1 MKHPTAESA
10 VDFWSRYHSFFLAAL
25 AAVIMALVLFAGGG
39 AGLSNN
45 GDFGRVLSTNSL
57 DYAESTGSFVYEDT
71 FRMVFQGD
79 SAGEKLWN
87 LLFNLDNTAAYP
99 SIHLV
104 FVRASLAGNLALNVL
119 TGQSL
124 DTYHIQVLGLIYL
137 LCYAGLLLL
146 LFRSFRLPSLWCDLL
161 VKLAVLFV
169 LCDEGY
175 VTYFS
180 SLYSEPVQML
190 GLLAMAVF
198 GLRLLSCRGKLGW
211 NAGWYFL
218 SCVVYGWSKF
228 INLPVAAL
236 CALGMGAVLFL
247 RAEKKCRK
255 WLCGGAAACV
265 AVLGTVYLC
274 LPGWMDYETNYNA
287 VFYGILKDTTPEQT
301 QQYLSD
307 LGLPEY
313 MAEYANSNYY
323 MDRVAPARESGQF
336 REDFS
341 QISKFDLLFF
351 YLSHPGYYLEKL
363 DVAMAHTGF
372 IRPYYLSNLDDT
384 HPRLTFAGR
393 FGGWSWLRGRLPI
406 NTWLAAGLI
415 IAAGCWVLWRAVAG
429 RKGTGR
435 DKGSAA
441 LLVLT
446 ALGSMA
452 YQFLMPTVTNGEGD
466 LAKHMFA
473 FAQFIDLLLL
483 LALAW
488 LGYRLS
494 ISERVRRPAAV
505 LAGGTAGV
513 LCLLLAVPAGISLVR
528 ERLSHNTL
536 ETGAYV
542 QLGVWDGT
550 PLLWQAVEG
559 QEDGSWL
566 LLSVDAVDTRAF
578 DQDGE
583 FGSNLWSESDL
594 REWLNGEFL
603 TAAFDQAEREML
615 VTGSHRVL
623 LSITDRALATSGF
636 NDFFAFHV
644 PAYSNRGMEEAVAMY
659 CTDAVRLPDIGLM
672 AALSRAGLLS
682 GAPCWMDTPYFNNGS
697 MVRILGGDG
706 YFYMRDAADTWGVR
720 PVVALSAETTLT
732 GSGSIGDPFVPA
744 IQPVM

>member
-1 MKHPTAESA
+1 MNRQPSA
-10 VDFWSRYHSFFLAAL
+10 PGAAQFYDRFGPFLLAGL
-25 AAVIMALVLFAGGG
+25 AAVIMALVLFSGGG

-57 DYAESTGSFVYEDT
+57 DYAESTGSFAYEDT

-146 LFRSFRLPSLWCDLL
+146 LFRSFKLPSLWCDLL

-175 VTYFS
+175 ITYFN

-190 GLLAMAVF
+190 GLLAMAAF
-198 GLRLLSCRGKLGW
+198 GLRLLSRRGSPGW

-228 INLPVAAL
+228 INLPAAAL

-247 RAEKKCRK
+247 RAEKKYRK

-265 AVLGTVYLC
+265 AVLGAVYLS

-287 VFYGILKDTTPEQT
+287 VFYGVLKDTTPEQT
-301 QQYLSD
+301 EQYLSD
-307 LGLPEY
+307 LGLPDY

-323 MDRVAPARESGQF
+323 MDRAAPARESEQF
-336 REDFS
+336 RADFS
-341 QISKFDLLFF
+341 QVSKFDLLFF

-372 IRPYYLSNLDDT
+372 IRPYYLSNLDGT

-393 FGGWSWLRGRLPI
+393 FGGWSWLRSQLPV

-415 IAAGCWVLWRAVAG
+415 TAAGCWALWRAAAG
-429 RKGTGR
+429 RKGAGR
-435 DKGSAA
+435 DKRSAA

-446 ALGSMA
+446 LLGAMA
-452 YQFLMPTVTNGEGD
+452 YQFLIPTVTNGEGD

-483 LALAW
+483 LLLAW

-494 ISERVRRPAAV
+494 VPDRVRRPAAV
-505 LAGGTAGV
+505 LAGGTAGA

-528 ERLSHNTL
+528 ERLPHDNL
-536 ETGAYV
+536 EAGAYV
-542 QLGVWDGT
+542 QLGVWEGE
-550 PLLWQAVEG
+550 PLLWQAVER

-566 LLSVDAVDTRAF
+566 LLAAEAVDSRPF
-578 DQDGE
+578 DQDGDL
-583 FGSNLWSESDL
+583 GSSRWSDSDL
-594 REWLNGEFL
+594 RAWLNGDFL
-603 TAAFDQAEREML
+603 TSAFDQSEQEML

-623 LSITDRALATSGF
+623 LSIADRSLADSGF

-644 PAYSNRGMEEAVAMY
+644 PAYSDRGMEEAVAMD

-672 AALSRAGLLS
+672 ASLSRAGLLS
-682 GAPCWMDTPYFNNGS
+682 GPPCWMDTPYFNNGS
-697 MVRILGGDG
+697 MVRILGADG
-706 YFYMRDAADTWGVR
+706 YFYMRDAADQWGVR
-720 PVVALSAETTLT
+720 PVVTLAAGTELT
-732 GSGSIGDPFVPA
+732 GSGSVGDPFIPE
-744 IQPVM
+744 P

>member
-1 MKHPTAESA
+1 MNRQPSA
-10 VDFWSRYHSFFLAAL
+10 PGAAQFYDRFGPFLLAAL
-25 AAVIMALVLFAGGG
+25 AAVIMALVLFSGGG

-57 DYAESTGSFVYEDT
+57 DYAESTGSFAYEDT

-146 LFRSFRLPSLWCDLL
+146 LFRSFKLPSLWCDLL

-175 VTYFS
+175 ITYFN

-198 GLRLLSCRGKLGW
+198 GLRLLSRRGSPGW

-228 INLPVAAL
+228 INLPAAAL

-247 RAEKKCRK
+247 RAEKKYRK

-265 AVLGTVYLC
+265 AVLGAVYLS

-287 VFYGILKDTTPEQT
+287 VFYGVLKDTTPEQT
-301 QQYLSD
+301 EQYLSD
-307 LGLPEY
+307 LGLPDY

-323 MDRVAPARESGQF
+323 MDRVAPARESEQF
-336 REDFS
+336 RADFS
-341 QISKFDLLFF
+341 QVSKFDLLFF

-372 IRPYYLSNLDDT
+372 IRPYYLSNQDST

-393 FGGWSWLRGRLPI
+393 FGGWSWLRSQLPV

-415 IAAGCWVLWRAVAG
+415 MAAGCWVLWRAVAG

-435 DKGSAA
+435 DKRSAA

-446 ALGSMA
+446 LLGAMA
-452 YQFLMPTVTNGEGD
+452 YQFLIPTVTNGEGD

-483 LALAW
+483 LLLAW

-494 ISERVRRPAAV
+494 VSERAGRPAAV
-505 LAGGTAGV
+505 LAGGTAGA

-528 ERLSHNTL
+528 ERLPHDGL
-536 ETGAYV
+536 EAGSYV
-542 QLGVWDGT
+542 QLGVWEGE
-550 PLLWQAVEG
+550 PLLWQAVER

-566 LLSVDAVDTRAF
+566 LLAVDAVDDRAF
-578 DQDGE
+578 DQDGDL
-583 FGSNLWSESDL
+583 GSSRWSDSDL
-594 REWLNGEFL
+594 RAWLNGDFL
-603 TAAFDQAEREML
+603 TSAFDQSEQEML

-623 LSITDRALATSGF
+623 LSIADRSLADSGF

-644 PAYSNRGMEEAVAMY
+644 PAYSDRGMEEAVAMD

-672 AALSRAGLLS
+672 ASLSRAGLLS
-682 GAPCWMDTPYFNNGS
+682 GPPCWMDTPYFNNGS
-697 MVRILGGDG
+697 MVRILGADG
-706 YFYMRDAADTWGVR
+706 YFYMRDAADQWGVR
-720 PVVALSAETTLT
+720 PVVTLAAGTELT
-732 GSGSIGDPFVPA
+732 GSGSVGDPFIPEL
-744 IQPVM
+744 

>member
-1 MKHPTAESA
+1 MNRQPSA
-10 VDFWSRYHSFFLAAL
+10 PGAAQFYDRFGPFLLAAL
-25 AAVIMALVLFAGGG
+25 AAVIMALVLFSGGG

-57 DYAESTGSFVYEDT
+57 DYAESTGSFAYEDT

-146 LFRSFRLPSLWCDLL
+146 LFRSFKLPSLWCDLL

-175 VTYFS
+175 ITYFN

-190 GLLAMAVF
+190 GLLAMAAF
-198 GLRLLSCRGKLGW
+198 GLRLLSRRGSPGW

-228 INLPVAAL
+228 INLPAAAL
-236 CALGMGAVLFL
+236 CALGMGAALFL
-247 RAEKKCRK
+247 RAEKKYRK
-255 WLCGGAAACV
+255 WLCGGAVACV
-265 AVLGTVYLC
+265 AVLGAVYLS

-287 VFYGILKDTTPEQT
+287 VFYGVLKDTTPEQT
-301 QQYLSD
+301 EQYLSD
-307 LGLPEY
+307 LGLPDY

-323 MDRVAPARESGQF
+323 MDRVAPARESKQF
-336 REDFS
+336 RADFS
-341 QISKFDLLFF
+341 QVSKFDLLFF

-372 IRPYYLSNLDDT
+372 IRPYYLSNLDGT

-393 FGGWSWLRGRLPI
+393 FGGWSWLRSQLPV

-415 IAAGCWVLWRAVAG
+415 TAAGCWALWQAAAG
-429 RKGTGR
+429 RKGAGR
-435 DKGSAA
+435 DKRSAA

-446 ALGSMA
+446 LLGAMA
-452 YQFLMPTVTNGEGD
+452 YQFLIPTVTNGEGD

-483 LALAW
+483 LLLAW

-494 ISERVRRPAAV
+494 VPERAGRPAAV
-505 LAGGTAGV
+505 LAGGTAGA

-528 ERLSHNTL
+528 ERLPHDGL
-536 ETGAYV
+536 EAGSYV
-542 QLGVWDGT
+542 QLGVWEGE
-550 PLLWQAVEG
+550 PLLWQAVER
-559 QEDGSWL
+559 QEDGIWL
-566 LLSVDAVDTRAF
+566 LLAAEAVDSRPF
-578 DQDGE
+578 DQDGDL
-583 FGSNLWSESDL
+583 GSSRWSDSDL
-594 REWLNGEFL
+594 RAWLNGDFL
-603 TAAFDQAEREML
+603 TSAFDQSEQEML

-623 LSITDRALATSGF
+623 LSIADRSLADSGF

-644 PAYSNRGMEEAVAMY
+644 PAYSDRGMEEAVAMD

-672 AALSRAGLLS
+672 ASLSRAGLLS
-682 GAPCWMDTPYFNNGS
+682 GPPCWMDTPYFNNGS
-697 MVRILGGDG
+697 MVRILGTDG
-706 YFYMRDAADTWGVR
+706 YFYMRDAADQWGVR
-720 PVVALSAETTLT
+720 PVVTLAAGTELT
-732 GSGSIGDPFVPA
+732 GSGSVGDPFIPEL
-744 IQPVM
+744 

>member
-1 MKHPTAESA
+1 MNRQPSA
-10 VDFWSRYHSFFLAAL
+10 PGAAQFYDRFGPFLLAAL
-25 AAVIMALVLFAGGG
+25 AAVIMALVLFSGGG

-57 DYAESTGSFVYEDT
+57 DYAESTGSFAYEDT

-146 LFRSFRLPSLWCDLL
+146 LFRSFKLPSLWCDLL

-175 VTYFS
+175 ITYFN

-190 GLLAMAVF
+190 GLLAMAAF
-198 GLRLLSCRGKLGW
+198 GLRLLSRRGSPGW

-228 INLPVAAL
+228 INLPAAAL

-247 RAEKKCRK
+247 RAEPKYRK
-255 WLCGGAAACV
+255 WLCGGAVACV
-265 AVLGTVYLC
+265 AVLGAVYLS
-274 LPGWMDYETNYNA
+274 LPSWMDYETNYNA
-287 VFYGILKDTTPEQT
+287 VFYGVLKDTTPEQT
-301 QQYLSD
+301 EQYLSD
-307 LGLPEY
+307 LGLPDY

-323 MDRVAPARESGQF
+323 MDRVAPARESEQF
-336 REDFS
+336 RADFS
-341 QISKFDLLFF
+341 QVSKFDLLFF

-372 IRPYYLSNLDDT
+372 IRPYYLSNLDGT

-393 FGGWSWLRGRLPI
+393 FGGWSWLRSQLPV

-415 IAAGCWVLWRAVAG
+415 TAAGCWALWQAAAG
-429 RKGTGR
+429 RKGAGR
-435 DKGSAA
+435 DKRSAA

-446 ALGSMA
+446 LLGAMA
-452 YQFLMPTVTNGEGD
+452 YQFLIPTVTNGEGD

-483 LALAW
+483 LLLAW

-494 ISERVRRPAAV
+494 VPERAGRPAAV
-505 LAGGTAGV
+505 LAGGTAGA

-528 ERLSHNTL
+528 ERLPHDGL
-536 ETGAYV
+536 EAGSYV
-542 QLGVWDGT
+542 QLGIWEGE
-550 PLLWQAVEG
+550 PLLWQAVER

-566 LLSVDAVDTRAF
+566 LLAAEAVDSRPFDRDGDLGSSRWSDSDLRAWLNGDFLTSAF
-578 DQDGE
+578 DQ
-583 FGSNLWSESDL
+583 SE
-594 REWLNGEFL
+594 
-603 TAAFDQAEREML
+603 QEML

-623 LSITDRALATSGF
+623 LSIADRSLADSGF

-644 PAYSNRGMEEAVAMY
+644 PAYSDRGMEEAVAMD
-659 CTDAVRLPDIGLM
+659 CTDTVRLPDIGLM
-672 AALSRAGLLS
+672 ASLSRAGLLS
-682 GAPCWMDTPYFNNGS
+682 GPPCWMDTPYFNNGS
-697 MVRILGGDG
+697 MVRILGADG
-706 YFYMRDAADTWGVR
+706 YFYMRDAADQWGVR
-720 PVVALSAETTLT
+720 PVVTLAAGTELT
-732 GSGSIGDPFVPA
+732 GSGSVGDPFIPEL
-744 IQPVM
+744 

>member
-1 MKHPTAESA
+1 MNRQPSA
-10 VDFWSRYHSFFLAAL
+10 PGAAQFYDRFGPFLLAAL
-25 AAVIMALVLFAGGG
+25 AAVIMALVLFSGGG

-57 DYAESTGSFVYEDT
+57 DYAESTGSFAYEDT

-146 LFRSFRLPSLWCDLL
+146 LFRSFKLPSLWCDLL

-175 VTYFS
+175 ITYFN

-190 GLLAMAVF
+190 GLLAMAAF
-198 GLRLLSCRGKLGW
+198 GLRLLSRRGSPGW

-228 INLPVAAL
+228 INLPAAAL

-247 RAEKKCRK
+247 RAEKKYRK

-265 AVLGTVYLC
+265 AVLGAVYLS

-287 VFYGILKDTTPEQT
+287 VFYGVLKDTTPEQT
-301 QQYLSD
+301 EQYLSD
-307 LGLPEY
+307 LGLPDY

-323 MDRVAPARESGQF
+323 MDRVAPARESEQF
-336 REDFS
+336 RADFS
-341 QISKFDLLFF
+341 QVSKFDLLFF

-372 IRPYYLSNLDDT
+372 IRPYYLSNLDST

-393 FGGWSWLRGRLPI
+393 FGGWSWLRSQLPV

-415 IAAGCWVLWRAVAG
+415 TAAGCWALWQAAAG
-429 RKGTGR
+429 RKGAGR
-435 DKGSAA
+435 DKRSAA

-446 ALGSMA
+446 LLGAMA
-452 YQFLMPTVTNGEGD
+452 YQFLIPTVTNGEGD

-483 LALAW
+483 LLLAW

-494 ISERVRRPAAV
+494 VSERVRRPAAV
-505 LAGGTAGV
+505 LAGGTAGA

-528 ERLSHNTL
+528 ERLPHDNL
-536 ETGAYV
+536 EAGAYV
-542 QLGVWDGT
+542 QLGAWEGES
-550 PLLWQAVEG
+550 LLWQAVER

-566 LLSVDAVDTRAF
+566 LLAAEAVDSRPF
-578 DQDGE
+578 DQDGDL
-583 FGSNLWSESDL
+583 GSSRWSDSDL
-594 REWLNGEFL
+594 RAWLNGDFL
-603 TAAFDQAEREML
+603 TSAFDQSEQEML

-623 LSITDRALATSGF
+623 LSIADRSLADSGF

-644 PAYSNRGMEEAVAMY
+644 PAYSDRGMEEAVAMD

-672 AALSRAGLLS
+672 ASLSRAGLLS
-682 GAPCWMDTPYFNNGS
+682 GPPCWMDTPYFNNGS
-697 MVRILGGDG
+697 MVRILGADG
-706 YFYMRDAADTWGVR
+706 YFYMRDAADQWGVR
-720 PVVALSAETTLT
+720 PVVTLAAGTELT
-732 GSGSIGDPFVPA
+732 GSGSVGDPFIPEL
-744 IQPVM
+744 

>member
-1 MKHPTAESA
+1 MNRQPSA
-10 VDFWSRYHSFFLAAL
+10 PGAAQFYDRFGPFLLAAL
-25 AAVIMALVLFAGGG
+25 AAVIMALVLFSGGG

-57 DYAESTGSFVYEDT
+57 DYAESTGSFAYEDT

-146 LFRSFRLPSLWCDLL
+146 LFRSFKLPSLWCDLL

-175 VTYFS
+175 ITYFN

-190 GLLAMAVF
+190 GLLAMAAF
-198 GLRLLSCRGKLGW
+198 GLRLLSRRGSPGW

-228 INLPVAAL
+228 INLPAAAL

-247 RAEKKCRK
+247 RAEKKYRK

-265 AVLGTVYLC
+265 AVLGAVYLS

-287 VFYGILKDTTPEQT
+287 VFYGVLKDTTPEQT
-301 QQYLSD
+301 EQYLSD
-307 LGLPEY
+307 LGLPDY

-323 MDRVAPARESGQF
+323 MDRVAPARESEQF
-336 REDFS
+336 RADFS
-341 QISKFDLLFF
+341 QVSKFDLLFF

-372 IRPYYLSNLDDT
+372 IRPYYLSNLDGT

-393 FGGWSWLRGRLPI
+393 FGGWSWLRSQLPV

-415 IAAGCWVLWRAVAG
+415 TAAGCWALWQAAAG
-429 RKGTGR
+429 RKGAGR
-435 DKGSAA
+435 DKRSAA

-446 ALGSMA
+446 LLGAMA
-452 YQFLMPTVTNGEGD
+452 YQFLIPTVTNGEGD

-483 LALAW
+483 LLLVW

-494 ISERVRRPAAV
+494 VPDRVRRPAAV
-505 LAGGTAGV
+505 LAGGTAGA

-528 ERLSHNTL
+528 ERLPHDGL
-536 ETGAYV
+536 EAGSYV
-542 QLGVWDGT
+542 QLGVWEGES
-550 PLLWQAVEG
+550 LLWQAVER

-566 LLSVDAVDTRAF
+566 LLAAEAVDSRPF
-578 DQDGE
+578 DQDGDL
-583 FGSNLWSESDL
+583 GSSRWSDSDL
-594 REWLNGEFL
+594 RAWLNGDFL
-603 TAAFDQAEREML
+603 TSAFDQSEQEML

-623 LSITDRALATSGF
+623 LSIADRSLADSGF

-644 PAYSNRGMEEAVAMY
+644 PAYSDRGMEEAVAMD

-672 AALSRAGLLS
+672 ASLSRAGLLS
-682 GAPCWMDTPYFNNGS
+682 GPPCWMDTPYFNNGS
-697 MVRILGGDG
+697 MVRILGADG
-706 YFYMRDAADTWGVR
+706 YFYMRDAADQWGVR
-720 PVVALSAETTLT
+720 PVVTLAAGTELT
-732 GSGSIGDPFVPA
+732 GSGSVGDPFIPEL
-744 IQPVM
+744 

>member
-1 MKHPTAESA
+1 MNRQPSA
-10 VDFWSRYHSFFLAAL
+10 PGAAQFYDRFGPFLLAAL
-25 AAVIMALVLFAGGG
+25 AAVIMALVLFSGGG

-57 DYAESTGSFVYEDT
+57 DYAESTGSFAYEDT

-146 LFRSFRLPSLWCDLL
+146 LFRSFKLPSLWCDLL

-175 VTYFS
+175 ITYFN

-190 GLLAMAVF
+190 GLLAMAAF
-198 GLRLLSCRGKLGW
+198 GLRLLSRRGSPGW

-228 INLPVAAL
+228 INLPAAAL

-247 RAEKKCRK
+247 RAEKKYRK

-265 AVLGTVYLC
+265 AVLGAVYLS

-287 VFYGILKDTTPEQT
+287 VFYGVLKDTTPEQT
-301 QQYLSD
+301 EQYLSD
-307 LGLPEY
+307 LGLPDY

-323 MDRVAPARESGQF
+323 MDRVAPARESEQF
-336 REDFS
+336 RADFS
-341 QISKFDLLFF
+341 QVSKFDLLFF

-372 IRPYYLSNLDDT
+372 IRPYYLSNLDGT

-393 FGGWSWLRGRLPI
+393 FGGWSWLRSQLPV

-415 IAAGCWVLWRAVAG
+415 TAAGCWALWQAAAG
-429 RKGTGR
+429 RKGAGR
-435 DKGSAA
+435 DKRSAA

-446 ALGSMA
+446 LLGAMA
-452 YQFLMPTVTNGEGD
+452 YQFLIPTVTNGEGD

-483 LALAW
+483 LLLAW

-494 ISERVRRPAAV
+494 VPDRVRRPAAV
-505 LAGGTAGV
+505 LAGGTAGA

-528 ERLSHNTL
+528 ERLPHDNL
-536 ETGAYV
+536 EAGAYV
-542 QLGVWDGT
+542 QLGVWEGE
-550 PLLWQAVEG
+550 PLLWQAVER

-566 LLSVDAVDTRAF
+566 LLAAEAVDSRPF
-578 DQDGE
+578 DQDGDL
-583 FGSNLWSESDL
+583 GSSRWSDSDL
-594 REWLNGEFL
+594 RAWLNGDFL
-603 TAAFDQAEREML
+603 TSAFDQSEQEML
-615 VTGSHRVL
+615 MTGSHRVL
-623 LSITDRALATSGF
+623 LSIADRSLADSGF

-644 PAYSNRGMEEAVAMY
+644 PAYSDRGMEEAVAMD

-672 AALSRAGLLS
+672 ASLSRAGLLS
-682 GAPCWMDTPYFNNGS
+682 GPPCWMDTPYFNNGS
-697 MVRILGGDG
+697 MVRILGADG
-706 YFYMRDAADTWGVR
+706 YFYMRDAADQWGVR
-720 PVVALSAETTLT
+720 PVVALAAGTELT
-732 GSGSIGDPFVPA
+732 GSGSVGDPFIPEL
-744 IQPVM
+744 

>member
-1 MKHPTAESA
+1 MKRQAFPFY
-10 VDFWSRYHSFFLAAL
+10 DRFGPFLLATL

-161 VKLAVLFV
+161 AKLAILFV

-175 VTYFS
+175 ITYFN

-198 GLRLLSCRGKLGW
+198 GLRLLTGRGRLGW

-247 RAEKKCRK
+247 RAEPKYRK
-255 WLCGGAAACV
+255 WLCSGAVACV
-265 AVLGTVYLC
+265 AVLGAVYLS
-274 LPGWMDYETNYNA
+274 LPSWMDYETNYNA
-287 VFYGILKDTTPEQT
+287 VFYGVLKDTTPEQT
-301 QQYLSD
+301 AQYLSD

-323 MDRVAPARESGQF
+323 MDRVAPARESEQF
-336 REDFS
+336 KADFS
-341 QISKFDLLFF
+341 QVSKFDLLFF
-351 YLSHPGYYLEKL
+351 YLSHPVYYLEKL

-393 FGGWSWLRGRLPI
+393 FGGWSWLRSQLPI

-415 IAAGCWVLWRAVAG
+415 MAAGCWALWRAVAG

-435 DKGSAA
+435 DKLSAA
-441 LLVLT
+441 FLVLT
-446 ALGSMA
+446 VLGSMA

-483 LALAW
+483 LVLAW

-528 ERLSHNTL
+528 AQLPHNAL

-542 QLGVWDGT
+542 QLGTWESE
-550 PLLWQAVEG
+550 PLLWQAVER

-566 LLSVDAVDTRAF
+566 LLAVDAVDDRAF
-578 DQDGE
+578 DQDGD
-583 FGSNLWSESDL
+583 FGSSRWSDSDL
-594 REWLNGEFL
+594 LEWLNGDFL
-603 TAAFDQAEREML
+603 TSAFDQSEQDLL

-623 LSITDRALATSGF
+623 LSITDRELAASGF

-644 PAYSNRGMEEAVAMY
+644 PAYSDRGMEEAVAMD
-659 CTDAVRLPDIGLM
+659 CTDTVRLPDIGLM
-672 AALSRAGLLS
+672 ASLARTGLRS

-697 MVRILGGDG
+697 MVRILGADG

-720 PVVALSAETTLT
+720 PVVALSAEAGFT
-732 GSGSIGDPFVPA
+732 GSGSAGDPFIPTT
-744 IQPVM
+744 

>member
-1 MKHPTAESA
+1 MNRQPSA
-10 VDFWSRYHSFFLAAL
+10 PGAAQFYDRFGPFLLAAL
-25 AAVIMALVLFAGGG
+25 AAVIMALVLFSGGG

-57 DYAESTGSFVYEDT
+57 DYAESTGSFAYEDT

-146 LFRSFRLPSLWCDLL
+146 LFRSFKLPSLWCDLL

-175 VTYFS
+175 ITYFN

-190 GLLAMAVF
+190 GLLAMAAF
-198 GLRLLSCRGKLGW
+198 GLRLLSRRGSPGW

-228 INLPVAAL
+228 INLPAAAL

-247 RAEKKCRK
+247 RAEKKYRK

-265 AVLGTVYLC
+265 AVLGAVYLS

-287 VFYGILKDTTPEQT
+287 VFYGVLKDTTPEQT
-301 QQYLSD
+301 EQYLSD
-307 LGLPEY
+307 LGLPDY

-323 MDRVAPARESGQF
+323 MDRVAPARESEQF
-336 REDFS
+336 RADFS
-341 QISKFDLLFF
+341 QVSKFDLLFF

-372 IRPYYLSNLDDT
+372 IRPYYLSNLDGT

-393 FGGWSWLRGRLPI
+393 FGGWSWLRSQLPV

-415 IAAGCWVLWRAVAG
+415 TAAGCRALWQAAAG
-429 RKGTGR
+429 RKGAGR
-435 DKGSAA
+435 DKRSAA

-446 ALGSMA
+446 LLGAMA
-452 YQFLMPTVTNGEGD
+452 YQFLIPTVTNGEGD

-483 LALAW
+483 LLLAW

-494 ISERVRRPAAV
+494 VPDRVRRPAAV
-505 LAGGTAGV
+505 LAGGTAGA

-528 ERLSHNTL
+528 ERLPHDNL
-536 ETGAYV
+536 EAGAYV
-542 QLGVWDGT
+542 QLGVWEGE
-550 PLLWQAVEG
+550 PLLWQAVER

-566 LLSVDAVDTRAF
+566 LLAAEAVDSRPF
-578 DQDGE
+578 DRDGDL
-583 FGSNLWSESDL
+583 GSSRWSDSDL
-594 REWLNGEFL
+594 RAWLNGDFL
-603 TAAFDQAEREML
+603 TAAFDQSEQEML

-623 LSITDRALATSGF
+623 LSIADRSLADSGF

-644 PAYSNRGMEEAVAMY
+644 PAYSDRGMEEAVAMD

-672 AALSRAGLLS
+672 ASLSRAGLLS
-682 GAPCWMDTPYFNNGS
+682 GPPCWMDTPYFNNGS
-697 MVRILGGDG
+697 MVRILGADG
-706 YFYMRDAADTWGVR
+706 YFYMRDAADQWGVR
-720 PVVALSAETTLT
+720 PVVTLAAGTELT
-732 GSGSIGDPFVPA
+732 GSGSVGDPFIPEL
-744 IQPVM
+744 

>member
-1 MKHPTAESA
+1 MNRQPSA
-10 VDFWSRYHSFFLAAL
+10 PGAAQFYDRFGPFLLAAL
-25 AAVIMALVLFAGGG
+25 AAVIMALVLFSGGG

-57 DYAESTGSFVYEDT
+57 DYAESTGSFAYEDT

-146 LFRSFRLPSLWCDLL
+146 LFRSFKLPSLWCDLL

-175 VTYFS
+175 ITYFN

-190 GLLAMAVF
+190 GLLSMAVF
-198 GLRLLSCRGKLGW
+198 GLRLLSRRGSPGW

-228 INLPVAAL
+228 INLPAAAL

-247 RAEKKCRK
+247 RAEKKYRK

-265 AVLGTVYLC
+265 AVLGAVYLS

-287 VFYGILKDTTPEQT
+287 VFYGVLKDTTPEQT
-301 QQYLSD
+301 EQYLSD
-307 LGLPEY
+307 LGLPDY

-323 MDRVAPARESGQF
+323 MDRVAPARESEQF
-336 REDFS
+336 RADFS
-341 QISKFDLLFF
+341 QVSKFDLLFF

-372 IRPYYLSNLDDT
+372 IRPYYLSNLDGT

-393 FGGWSWLRGRLPI
+393 FGGWSWLRSQLPV

-415 IAAGCWVLWRAVAG
+415 TAAGCWALWQAAAG
-429 RKGTGR
+429 RKGAGR
-435 DKGSAA
+435 DKRSAA

-446 ALGSMA
+446 LLGAMA
-452 YQFLMPTVTNGEGD
+452 YQFLIPTVTNGEGD

-483 LALAW
+483 LLLAW

-494 ISERVRRPAAV
+494 LSERVRRPAAV

-528 ERLSHNTL
+528 ERLPHDNL
-536 ETGAYV
+536 EAGAYV
-542 QLGVWDGT
+542 QLGVWEGE
-550 PLLWQAVEG
+550 PLLWQAVER

-566 LLSVDAVDTRAF
+566 LLAAEAVDSRPFDRDGDLGSSRWSDSDLRAWLNGDFLTSAF
-578 DQDGE
+578 DQ
-583 FGSNLWSESDL
+583 SE
-594 REWLNGEFL
+594 
-603 TAAFDQAEREML
+603 QEML

-623 LSITDRALATSGF
+623 LSIADRSLADSGF

-644 PAYSNRGMEEAVAMY
+644 PAYSDRGMEEAVAMD

-672 AALSRAGLLS
+672 ASLSQAGLLS
-682 GAPCWMDTPYFNNGS
+682 GPPCWMDTPYFNNGS
-697 MVRILGGDG
+697 MVRILGADG
-706 YFYMRDAADTWGVR
+706 YFYMRDAADQWGVR
-720 PVVALSAETTLT
+720 PVVALAAGTELT
-732 GSGSIGDPFVPA
+732 GSGSVGDPFIPK
-744 IQPVM
+744 P

>member
-1 MKHPTAESA
+1 MNRQPSA
-10 VDFWSRYHSFFLAAL
+10 PGAAQFYDRFGPFLLAGL
-25 AAVIMALVLFAGGG
+25 AAVIMALVLFSGGG

-57 DYAESTGSFVYEDT
+57 DYAESTGSFAYEDT

-146 LFRSFRLPSLWCDLL
+146 LFRSFKLPSLWCDLL

-175 VTYFS
+175 ITYFN

-190 GLLAMAVF
+190 GLLSMAAF
-198 GLRLLSCRGKLGW
+198 GLRLLSRRGSPGW

-228 INLPVAAL
+228 INLPAAAL

-247 RAEKKCRK
+247 RAEKKYRK

-265 AVLGTVYLC
+265 AVLGAVYLS

-287 VFYGILKDTTPEQT
+287 VFYGVLKDTTPEQT
-301 QQYLSD
+301 EQYLSD
-307 LGLPEY
+307 LGLPDY

-323 MDRVAPARESGQF
+323 MDRVAPARESEQF
-336 REDFS
+336 RADFS
-341 QISKFDLLFF
+341 QVSKFDLLFF

-372 IRPYYLSNLDDT
+372 IRPYYLSNLDST

-393 FGGWSWLRGRLPI
+393 FGGWSWLRSQLPV

-415 IAAGCWVLWRAVAG
+415 TAAGCRALWRAAAG
-429 RKGTGR
+429 RKGAGR
-435 DKGSAA
+435 DKRSAA

-446 ALGSMA
+446 LLGAMA
-452 YQFLMPTVTNGEGD
+452 YQFLIPTVTNGEGD

-483 LALAW
+483 LLLAW

-494 ISERVRRPAAV
+494 VPARAGRPAAV
-505 LAGGTAGV
+505 LAGGTAGS

-528 ERLSHNTL
+528 ERLPHDNL
-536 ETGAYV
+536 EAGAYV
-542 QLGVWDGT
+542 QLGVWEGES
-550 PLLWQAVEG
+550 LLWQAVEQ

-566 LLSVDAVDTRAF
+566 LLAAEAVDSRPF
-578 DQDGE
+578 DQDGDL
-583 FGSNLWSESDL
+583 GSSRWSDSDL
-594 REWLNGEFL
+594 RAWLNGDFL
-603 TAAFDQAEREML
+603 TSAFDQSEQEML

-623 LSITDRALATSGF
+623 LSIADRSLAGSGF

-644 PAYSNRGMEEAVAMY
+644 PAYSDRGMEEAVAMD

-672 AALSRAGLLS
+672 ASLSRAGLLS
-682 GAPCWMDTPYFNNGS
+682 GPPCWMDTPYFNNGS
-697 MVRILGGDG
+697 MVRILGADG
-706 YFYMRDAADTWGVR
+706 YFYMRDAADQWGVR
-720 PVVALSAETTLT
+720 PVVALAAGTELT
-732 GSGSIGDPFVPA
+732 GSGSVGDPFIPE
-744 IQPVM
+744 P

>member
-1 MKHPTAESA
+1 MNRQPSA
-10 VDFWSRYHSFFLAAL
+10 PGAAQFYDRFGPFLLAAL
-25 AAVIMALVLFAGGG
+25 AAVIMALVLFSGGG

-57 DYAESTGSFVYEDT
+57 DYAESTGSFAYEDT

-146 LFRSFRLPSLWCDLL
+146 LFRSFKLPSLWCDLL

-175 VTYFS
+175 ITYFN

-190 GLLAMAVF
+190 GLLAMAAF
-198 GLRLLSCRGKLGW
+198 GLRLLSRRGSPVW

-228 INLPVAAL
+228 INLPAAAL

-247 RAEKKCRK
+247 RAEKKYRK

-265 AVLGTVYLC
+265 AVLGAVYLS

-287 VFYGILKDTTPEQT
+287 VFYGVLKDTTPEQT
-301 QQYLSD
+301 EQYLSD
-307 LGLPEY
+307 LGLPDY

-323 MDRVAPARESGQF
+323 MDRVAPARESEQF
-336 REDFS
+336 RADFS
-341 QISKFDLLFF
+341 QVSKFDLLFF

-372 IRPYYLSNLDDT
+372 IRPYYLSNLDST

-393 FGGWSWLRGRLPI
+393 FGGWSWLRSQLPV

-415 IAAGCWVLWRAVAG
+415 TAVGCRALWQAAAG
-429 RKGTGR
+429 RKGAGR
-435 DKGSAA
+435 DKRSAA

-446 ALGSMA
+446 LLGAMA
-452 YQFLMPTVTNGEGD
+452 YQFLIPTVTNGEGD
-466 LAKHMFA
+466 LAQHIFA
-473 FAQFIDLLLL
+473 FAQFIHLLLL
-483 LALAW
+483 LLLAW

-494 ISERVRRPAAV
+494 VPDRVRRPAAV
-505 LAGGTAGV
+505 LAGGTAGA

-528 ERLSHNTL
+528 ERLPHDGL
-536 ETGAYV
+536 EAGSYV
-542 QLGVWDGT
+542 QLGVWEGE
-550 PLLWQAVEG
+550 PLLWQAVER

-566 LLSVDAVDTRAF
+566 LLAAEAVDSRPFDRDGDLGSSRWSDSDLRAWLNGDFLTSAF
-578 DQDGE
+578 DQ
-583 FGSNLWSESDL
+583 SE
-594 REWLNGEFL
+594 
-603 TAAFDQAEREML
+603 QEML

-623 LSITDRALATSGF
+623 LSIADRSPADSGF

-644 PAYSNRGMEEAVAMY
+644 PAYSDRGMEEAVAMD

-672 AALSRAGLLS
+672 ASLSRAGLLS
-682 GAPCWMDTPYFNNGS
+682 GPPCWMDTPYFNNGS
-697 MVRILGGDG
+697 MVRILGADG
-706 YFYMRDAADTWGVR
+706 YFYMRDAADIWGVR
-720 PVVALSAETTLT
+720 PVVTLAAGTELT
-732 GSGSIGDPFVPA
+732 GSGSVGDPFIPEL
-744 IQPVM
+744 

>member
-1 MKHPTAESA
+1 MNRQPSA
-10 VDFWSRYHSFFLAAL
+10 PGAAQFYDRFGPFLLSAL
-25 AAVIMALVLFAGGG
+25 AAVIMALVLFSGGG

-57 DYAESTGSFVYEDT
+57 DYAESAGSFAYEDT

-146 LFRSFRLPSLWCDLL
+146 LFRSFKLPSLWCDLL

-175 VTYFS
+175 ITYFN

-190 GLLAMAVF
+190 GLLSMAVF
-198 GLRLLSCRGKLGW
+198 GLRLLSRRGSPGW

-228 INLPVAAL
+228 INLPAAAL

-247 RAEKKCRK
+247 RAEKKYRK

-265 AVLGTVYLC
+265 AVLGAVYLS

-287 VFYGILKDTTPEQT
+287 VFYGVLKDTTPEQT
-301 QQYLSD
+301 EQYLSD
-307 LGLPEY
+307 LGLPDY

-323 MDRVAPARESGQF
+323 MDRVAPARESEQF
-336 REDFS
+336 RADFS
-341 QISKFDLLFF
+341 QVSKFDLLFF

-372 IRPYYLSNLDDT
+372 IRPYYLSNLDGT

-393 FGGWSWLRGRLPI
+393 FGGWSWLRSQLPV

-415 IAAGCWVLWRAVAG
+415 TAAGCWALWQAAAG
-429 RKGTGR
+429 RKGAGR
-435 DKGSAA
+435 DKRSAA

-446 ALGSMA
+446 LLGAMA
-452 YQFLMPTVTNGEGD
+452 YQFLIPTVTNGEGD

-483 LALAW
+483 LLLAW

-494 ISERVRRPAAV
+494 VPERAGRPAAV
-505 LAGGTAGV
+505 LAGGTAGA

-528 ERLSHNTL
+528 ERLPHDNL
-536 ETGAYV
+536 EAGAYV
-542 QLGVWDGT
+542 QLGTWAGK
-550 PLLWQAVEG
+550 PLLWQAAEQ

-566 LLSVDAVDTRAF
+566 LLAEIGRA
-578 DQDGE
+578 
-583 FGSNLWSESDL
+583 SC
-594 REWLNGEFL
+594 RE
-603 TAAFDQAEREML
+603 
-615 VTGSHRVL
+615 RV
-623 LSITDRALATSGF
+623 
-636 NDFFAFHV
+636 
-644 PAYSNRGMEEAVAMY
+644 
-659 CTDAVRLPDIGLM
+659 
-672 AALSRAGLLS
+672 
-682 GAPCWMDTPYFNNGS
+682 
-697 MVRILGGDG
+697 
-706 YFYMRDAADTWGVR
+706 
-720 PVVALSAETTLT
+720 
-732 GSGSIGDPFVPA
+732 
-744 IQPVM
+744 

>member
-1 MKHPTAESA
+1 MNRQPSA
-10 VDFWSRYHSFFLAAL
+10 PGAAQFYDRFGPFLLAAL
-25 AAVIMALVLFAGGG
+25 AAVIMALVLFSGGG

-57 DYAESTGSFVYEDT
+57 DYAESTGSFAYEDT

-146 LFRSFRLPSLWCDLL
+146 LFRSFKLPSLWCDLL

-175 VTYFS
+175 ITYFN

-190 GLLAMAVF
+190 GLLAMAAF
-198 GLRLLSCRGKLGW
+198 GLRLLSRRGSPGW

-228 INLPVAAL
+228 INLPAAAL

-247 RAEKKCRK
+247 RAEKKYRK

-265 AVLGTVYLC
+265 AVLGAVYLS

-287 VFYGILKDTTPEQT
+287 VFYGVLKDTTPEQT
-301 QQYLSD
+301 EQYLSD
-307 LGLPEY
+307 LGLPDY

-323 MDRVAPARESGQF
+323 MDRVAPARESEQF
-336 REDFS
+336 RADFS
-341 QISKFDLLFF
+341 QVSKFDLLFF

-372 IRPYYLSNLDDT
+372 IRPYYLSNLDST

-393 FGGWSWLRGRLPI
+393 FGGWSWLRSQLPV

-415 IAAGCWVLWRAVAG
+415 TAAGCRALWQAAAG
-429 RKGTGR
+429 RKGAGR
-435 DKGSAA
+435 DKRSAA

-446 ALGSMA
+446 LLGAMA
-452 YQFLMPTVTNGEGD
+452 YQFLIPTVTNGEGD

-483 LALAW
+483 LLLAW

-494 ISERVRRPAAV
+494 VSERAGRPAAV
-505 LAGGTAGV
+505 LAGGTAGA

-528 ERLSHNTL
+528 ERLPHDNL
-536 ETGAYV
+536 EAGAYV
-542 QLGVWDGT
+542 QLGVWEGES
-550 PLLWQAVEG
+550 LLWQAVER

-566 LLSVDAVDTRAF
+566 LLAAEAVDSRPFDRDGDLGSSRWSDSDLRAWLNGDFLTSAF
-578 DQDGE
+578 DQ
-583 FGSNLWSESDL
+583 SE
-594 REWLNGEFL
+594 
-603 TAAFDQAEREML
+603 QEML

-623 LSITDRALATSGF
+623 LSIADRSLADSGF

-644 PAYSNRGMEEAVAMY
+644 PAYSDRGMEEAVAMD

-672 AALSRAGLLS
+672 ASLSRAGLLS
-682 GAPCWMDTPYFNNGS
+682 GPPCWMDTPYFNNGS
-697 MVRILGGDG
+697 MVRILGADG
-706 YFYMRDAADTWGVR
+706 YFYMRDAADQWGVR
-720 PVVALSAETTLT
+720 PVVTLAAGTELT
-732 GSGSIGDPFVPA
+732 GSGSVGDPFIPEL
-744 IQPVM
+744 

>member
-1 MKHPTAESA
+1 MNRQPSA
-10 VDFWSRYHSFFLAAL
+10 PGAAQFYDRFGPFLLAAL
-25 AAVIMALVLFAGGG
+25 AAVIMALVLFSGGG

-57 DYAESTGSFVYEDT
+57 DYAGSIGSFAYEDT

-146 LFRSFRLPSLWCDLL
+146 LFRSFKLPSLWCDLL

-175 VTYFS
+175 ITYFN

-190 GLLAMAVF
+190 GLLAMAAF
-198 GLRLLSCRGKLGW
+198 GLRLLSRRGSPGW

-228 INLPVAAL
+228 INLPAAAL

-247 RAEKKCRK
+247 RAEKKYRK

-265 AVLGTVYLC
+265 AVLGAVYLS

-287 VFYGILKDTTPEQT
+287 VFYGVLKDTTPEQT
-301 QQYLSD
+301 EQYLSD
-307 LGLPEY
+307 LGLPDY

-323 MDRVAPARESGQF
+323 MDRVAPARESEQF
-336 REDFS
+336 RADFS
-341 QISKFDLLFF
+341 QVSKFDLLFF

-372 IRPYYLSNLDDT
+372 IRPYYLSNLDGT

-393 FGGWSWLRGRLPI
+393 FGGWSWLRSQLPV
-406 NTWLAAGLI
+406 NTWLAAGPI
-415 IAAGCWVLWRAVAG
+415 TAAGCWALWQAAAG
-429 RKGTGR
+429 RKGAGR
-435 DKGSAA
+435 DKRSAA

-446 ALGSMA
+446 LLGAMA
-452 YQFLMPTVTNGEGD
+452 YQFLIPTVTNGEGD

-483 LALAW
+483 LVLAW

-494 ISERVRRPAAV
+494 VSERAGRPAAV
-505 LAGGTAGV
+505 LAGGTAGA

-528 ERLSHNTL
+528 ERLPHDGL
-536 ETGAYV
+536 EAGSYV
-542 QLGVWDGT
+542 QLGVWEGE
-550 PLLWQAVEG
+550 PLLWQAVEQ
-559 QEDGSWL
+559 QEDGNWL
-566 LLSVDAVDTRAF
+566 LLAAEAVDSRPF
-578 DQDGE
+578 DQDGDL
-583 FGSNLWSESDL
+583 GSSRWSDSDL
-594 REWLNGEFL
+594 RAWLNGDFL
-603 TAAFDQAEREML
+603 TSAFDQSEQEML

-623 LSITDRALATSGF
+623 LSIADRSPADSGF

-644 PAYSNRGMEEAVAMY
+644 PAYSDRGIEEAVAMD

-672 AALSRAGLLS
+672 ASLSRAGLLS
-682 GAPCWMDTPYFNNGS
+682 GPPCWMDTPYFNNGS
-697 MVRILGGDG
+697 MVRILGADG
-706 YFYMRDAADTWGVR
+706 YFYMRDAADQWGVR
-720 PVVALSAETTLT
+720 PVVALAAGTELT
-732 GSGSIGDPFVPA
+732 GSGSVGDPFIPE
-744 IQPVM
+744 P

>member
-1 MKHPTAESA
+1 MNRQPSA
-10 VDFWSRYHSFFLAAL
+10 PGAAQFYDRFGPFLLAAL
-25 AAVIMALVLFAGGG
+25 AAVIMALVLFSGGG

-57 DYAESTGSFVYEDT
+57 DYAESTGSFAYEDT

-146 LFRSFRLPSLWCDLL
+146 LFRSFKLPSLWCDLL

-175 VTYFS
+175 ITYFN

-190 GLLAMAVF
+190 GLLAMAAF
-198 GLRLLSCRGKLGW
+198 GLRLLSRRGSPGW

-228 INLPVAAL
+228 INLPAAAL

-247 RAEKKCRK
+247 RAEKKYRK

-265 AVLGTVYLC
+265 AVLGAVYLS

-287 VFYGILKDTTPEQT
+287 VFYGVLKDTTPEQT
-301 QQYLSD
+301 EQYLSD
-307 LGLPEY
+307 LGLPDY

-323 MDRVAPARESGQF
+323 MDRVAPARESEQF
-336 REDFS
+336 RADFS
-341 QISKFDLLFF
+341 QVSKFDLLFF

-372 IRPYYLSNLDDT
+372 IRPYYLSNLDST

-393 FGGWSWLRGRLPI
+393 FGGWSWLRSQLPV

-415 IAAGCWVLWRAVAG
+415 TAAGCWALWQAAAG
-429 RKGTGR
+429 RKGAGR
-435 DKGSAA
+435 DKRSAA

-446 ALGSMA
+446 LLGAMA
-452 YQFLMPTVTNGEGD
+452 YQFLIPTVTNGEGD

-505 LAGGTAGV
+505 LAGGTAVV

-528 ERLSHNTL
+528 AQLPHNAL

-542 QLGVWDGT
+542 QLGTWEGE
-550 PLLWQAVEG
+550 PLLWQAVDE

-566 LLSVDAVDTRAF
+566 LLAAEAVDSRPFDRDGDLGSSRWSDSDLRAWLNGDFLTSAF
-578 DQDGE
+578 DQ
-583 FGSNLWSESDL
+583 SE
-594 REWLNGEFL
+594 
-603 TAAFDQAEREML
+603 QEML

-623 LSITDRALATSGF
+623 LSIADRSLADSGF

-644 PAYSNRGMEEAVAMY
+644 PAYSDRGMEEAVAMD

-672 AALSRAGLLS
+672 ASLSRAGLLS
-682 GAPCWMDTPYFNNGS
+682 GPPCWMDTPYFNNGS
-697 MVRILGGDG
+697 MVRILGADG
-706 YFYMRDAADTWGVR
+706 YFYMRDAADQWGVR
-720 PVVALSAETTLT
+720 PVVALAAGTELT
-732 GSGSIGDPFVPA
+732 GSGSVGDPFIPK
-744 IQPVM
+744 P

>member
-1 MKHPTAESA
+1 MNRQPFSLRASQFYER
-10 VDFWSRYHSFFLAAL
+10 FGPFLLAAL

-45 GDFGRVLSTNSL
+45 GDFGRVMSTNSL
-57 DYAESTGSFVYEDT
+57 DYAGSTGSFVYEDT
-71 FRMVFQGD
+71 FRMVFQGN

-87 LLFNLDNTAAYP
+87 LLFSLDNTAAYP

-104 FVRASLAGNLALNVL
+104 FVRASLAGNLALNAL

-146 LFRSFRLPSLWCDLL
+146 LFRSFRLPVLWCDLL
-161 VKLAVLFV
+161 VKLAFLFV

-175 VTYFS
+175 ITYFN

-198 GLRLLSCRGKLGW
+198 GLRLLTGRGRLGW

-236 CALGMGAVLFL
+236 CALGMGTVLFL
-247 RAEKKCRK
+247 RGEPKWRK

-265 AVLGTVYLC
+265 AVLGAVYLS

-287 VFYGILKDTTPEQT
+287 VFYGVLKDTTPEQT
-301 QQYLSD
+301 QQYLSA

-313 MAEYANSNYY
+313 MAEYADSNYY
-323 MDRVAPARESGQF
+323 MDRVAPARESEQF
-336 REDFS
+336 KEDFS
-341 QISKFDLLFF
+341 QVSKFDLLFF

-372 IRPYYLSNLDDT
+372 IRPYYLSNLDAA

-393 FGGWSWLRGRLPI
+393 FGGWSWLRSQLPI

-415 IAAGCWVLWRAVAG
+415 TAAGCWALWQAVAG

-435 DKGSAA
+435 HRLSAA

-446 ALGSMA
+446 VLGSMA

-483 LALAW
+483 LVLVW

-494 ISERVRRPAAV
+494 LSERVRRPAVV
-505 LAGGTAGV
+505 LAGGTAVV
-513 LCLLLAVPAGISLVR
+513 LCLLLAVPAGAALMR
-528 ERLSHNTL
+528 ARLPHAAL
-536 ETGAYV
+536 ETGAYI
-542 QLGVWDGT
+542 QLGAWEGK
-550 PLLWQAVEG
+550 PLLWQAAEQ

-566 LLSVDAVDTRAF
+566 LLAVEAVDNRAF
-578 DQDGE
+578 DQDGD

-594 REWLNGEFL
+594 RDWLNGDFL
-603 TAAFDQAEREML
+603 TAAFDQSEQEIL
-615 VTGSHRVL
+615 VTDRHRVL
-623 LSITDRALATSGF
+623 LSITDRELADSGF

-644 PAYSNRGMEEAVAMY
+644 PAYSDRGMAEAVAMD
-659 CTDAVRLPDIGLM
+659 CTDTVRLPDIGLM
-672 AALSRAGLLS
+672 ASLSRAGLLS

-697 MVRILGGDG
+697 MVRILGADG

-720 PVVALSAETTLT
+720 PVVILSAGTALT
-732 GSGSIGDPFVPA
+732 GSGSADDPFIPA
-744 IQPVM
+744 I

>member
-1 MKHPTAESA
+1 MNRQPSA
-10 VDFWSRYHSFFLAAL
+10 PGAAQFYDRFGPFLLAAL
-25 AAVIMALVLFAGGG
+25 AAVIMALVLFSGGG

-57 DYAESTGSFVYEDT
+57 DYAESTGSFAYEDT

-146 LFRSFRLPSLWCDLL
+146 LFRSFKLPSLWCDLL

-175 VTYFS
+175 ITYFN

-190 GLLAMAVF
+190 GLLSMAAF
-198 GLRLLSCRGKLGW
+198 GLRLLSRRGSPGW

-228 INLPVAAL
+228 INLPAAAL

-247 RAEKKCRK
+247 RAEKKYRK

-265 AVLGTVYLC
+265 AVLGAVYLS

-287 VFYGILKDTTPEQT
+287 VFYGVLKDTTPEQT
-301 QQYLSD
+301 EQYLSD
-307 LGLPEY
+307 LGLPDY

-323 MDRVAPARESGQF
+323 MDRVAPARESEQF
-336 REDFS
+336 RADFS
-341 QISKFDLLFF
+341 QVSKFDLLFF

-372 IRPYYLSNLDDT
+372 IRPYYLSNLDST

-393 FGGWSWLRGRLPI
+393 FGGWSWLRSQLPV

-415 IAAGCWVLWRAVAG
+415 TAAGCWALWQAAAG
-429 RKGTGR
+429 RKGAGR
-435 DKGSAA
+435 DKRSAA

-446 ALGSMA
+446 LLGAMA
-452 YQFLMPTVTNGEGD
+452 YQFLIPTVTNGEGD

-483 LALAW
+483 LLLAW

-494 ISERVRRPAAV
+494 VSERAGRPAAV
-505 LAGGTAGV
+505 LAGGTAGA

-528 ERLSHNTL
+528 ERLPHDGL
-536 ETGAYV
+536 EAGSYV
-542 QLGVWDGT
+542 QLGVWEGE
-550 PLLWQAVEG
+550 PLLWQAVER

-566 LLSVDAVDTRAF
+566 LLAAEAVDSRPFDRDGDLGSSRWSDSDLRAWLNGDFLTSAF
-578 DQDGE
+578 DQ
-583 FGSNLWSESDL
+583 SE
-594 REWLNGEFL
+594 
-603 TAAFDQAEREML
+603 QEML

-623 LSITDRALATSGF
+623 LSIADRSLADSGF

-644 PAYSNRGMEEAVAMY
+644 PAYSDRGMEEAVAMD

-672 AALSRAGLLS
+672 ASLSRAGLLS
-682 GAPCWMDTPYFNNGS
+682 GPPCWMDTPYFNNGS
-697 MVRILGGDG
+697 MVRILGADG
-706 YFYMRDAADTWGVR
+706 YFYMRDAADQWGVR
-720 PVVALSAETTLT
+720 PVVALAAGTELT
-732 GSGSIGDPFVPA
+732 GSGSVGDPFIPK
-744 IQPVM
+744 P

>member
-1 MKHPTAESA
+1 MNRQPSA
-10 VDFWSRYHSFFLAAL
+10 LRAAQFYDRFGPLLLAAL

-45 GDFGRVLSTNSL
+45 GDFGRVMSTNSL

-79 SAGEKLWN
+79 SAGAKLWN

-104 FVRASLAGNLALNVL
+104 FVRASLAGNLAPNAL

-175 VTYFS
+175 ITYFN

-198 GLRLLSCRGKLGW
+198 GLRLLTRRGSLGW

-218 SCVVYGWSKF
+218 ACVVYGWSKF

-247 RAEKKCRK
+247 RSEKKHRK
-255 WLCGGAAACV
+255 WLCGGAVACV
-265 AVLGTVYLC
+265 AVLGTVYLS

-287 VFYGILKDTTPEQT
+287 VFYGVLKDTTPEQT
-301 QQYLSD
+301 DQYLSD
-307 LGLPEY
+307 LGLPDY

-323 MDRVAPARESGQF
+323 MDRVAPARESEQF
-336 REDFS
+336 KADFS
-341 QISKFDLLFF
+341 QVSKFDLLFF

-372 IRPYYLSNLDDT
+372 IRPYYLSNLDAT

-393 FGGWSWLRGRLPI
+393 FGGWSWLRGQLPV

-415 IAAGCWVLWRAVAG
+415 TAAGCWVLWRAVAG
-429 RKGTGR
+429 RKGAGK
-435 DKGSAA
+435 DKLSAA
-441 LLVLT
+441 LLALT
-446 ALGSMA
+446 VLGSMA

-483 LALAW
+483 LVLAW

-494 ISERVRRPAAV
+494 TAERVLRPAAV
-505 LAGGTAGV
+505 LAGSTAGV
-513 LCLLLAVPAGISLVR
+513 LLLLLAVPAGISLIR
-528 ERLSHNTL
+528 AQLPHNTL

-542 QLGVWDGT
+542 QLGAWEGK
-550 PLLWQAVEG
+550 PLLWQAAEQ
-559 QEDGSWL
+559 QEDGTWL
-566 LLSVDAVDTRAF
+566 LLAAEPVDQRAF
-578 DQDGE
+578 DQDGD
-583 FGSNLWSESDL
+583 FGSSRWSDSDL
-594 REWLNGEFL
+594 RAWLNGDFL
-603 TAAFDQAEREML
+603 TAAFDQSEREML
-615 VTGSHRVL
+615 ATGSHRVL
-623 LSITDRALATSGF
+623 LSITDRDLADSGF

-644 PAYSNRGMEEAVAMY
+644 PAYSDRGMEEAVAMD
-659 CTDAVRLPDIGLM
+659 CTDTVRLPDIGLM
-672 AALSRAGLLS
+672 ASLSRQGLLS

-697 MVRILGGDG
+697 MVRILGTDG

-720 PVVALSAETTLT
+720 PVIALDAAGFA
-732 GSGSIGDPFVPA
+732 GSGSVGDPFVPTT
-744 IQPVM
+744 

>member
-1 MKHPTAESA
+1 MNRQPSA
-10 VDFWSRYHSFFLAAL
+10 PGAAQFYDRFGPFLLAAL
-25 AAVIMALVLFAGGG
+25 AAVIMALVLFSGGG

-57 DYAESTGSFVYEDT
+57 DYAESTGSFAYEDT

-146 LFRSFRLPSLWCDLL
+146 LFRSFKLPSLWCDLL

-175 VTYFS
+175 ITYFN

-190 GLLAMAVF
+190 GLLAMAAF
-198 GLRLLSCRGKLGW
+198 GLRLLSRRGSPGW

-228 INLPVAAL
+228 INLPEAAL

-247 RAEKKCRK
+247 RAEKKYRK

-265 AVLGTVYLC
+265 AVLGAVYLS

-287 VFYGILKDTTPEQT
+287 VFYGVLKDTTPEQT
-301 QQYLSD
+301 EQYLSD
-307 LGLPEY
+307 LGLPDY

-323 MDRVAPARESGQF
+323 MDRVAPARESEQF
-336 REDFS
+336 RADFS
-341 QISKFDLLFF
+341 QVSKFDLLFF

-372 IRPYYLSNLDDT
+372 IRPYYLSNLDST

-393 FGGWSWLRGRLPI
+393 FGGWSWLRSQLPV

-415 IAAGCWVLWRAVAG
+415 TAAGCWALWQAAAG
-429 RKGTGR
+429 RKGAGR
-435 DKGSAA
+435 DKRSAA

-446 ALGSMA
+446 LLGAMA
-452 YQFLMPTVTNGEGD
+452 YQFLIPTVTNGEGD

-483 LALAW
+483 LLLAW

-494 ISERVRRPAAV
+494 VPERAGRPAAV
-505 LAGGTAGV
+505 LAGGTAGA

-528 ERLSHNTL
+528 ERLPHDGL
-536 ETGAYV
+536 EAGSYV
-542 QLGVWDGT
+542 QLGVWEGE
-550 PLLWQAVEG
+550 PLLWQAVER

-566 LLSVDAVDTRAF
+566 LLAAEAVDSRPFDRDGDLGSSRWSDSDLRAWLNGDFLTSAF
-578 DQDGE
+578 DQ
-583 FGSNLWSESDL
+583 SE
-594 REWLNGEFL
+594 
-603 TAAFDQAEREML
+603 QEML

-623 LSITDRALATSGF
+623 LSIADRSLAGSGF

-644 PAYSNRGMEEAVAMY
+644 PAYSDRGMEEAVAMD

-672 AALSRAGLLS
+672 ASLSRAGLLS
-682 GAPCWMDTPYFNNGS
+682 GPPCWMDTPYFNNGS
-697 MVRILGGDG
+697 MVRILGADG
-706 YFYMRDAADTWGVR
+706 YFYMRDAADQWGVR
-720 PVVALSAETTLT
+720 PVVALAAGTELT
-732 GSGSIGDPFVPA
+732 GSGSVGDPFIPEL
-744 IQPVM
+744 

>member
-1 MKHPTAESA
+1 MNRQPSA
-10 VDFWSRYHSFFLAAL
+10 PGAAQFYDRFGPFLLAAL
-25 AAVIMALVLFAGGG
+25 AAVIMALVLFSGGG

-57 DYAESTGSFVYEDT
+57 DYAESTGSFAYEDT

-146 LFRSFRLPSLWCDLL
+146 LFRSFKLPSLWCDLL

-175 VTYFS
+175 ITYFN

-190 GLLAMAVF
+190 GLLAMAAF
-198 GLRLLSCRGKLGW
+198 GLRLLSRRGSPGW

-228 INLPVAAL
+228 INLPAAAL

-247 RAEKKCRK
+247 RAEKKYRK

-265 AVLGTVYLC
+265 AVLGAVYLS

-287 VFYGILKDTTPEQT
+287 VFYGVLKDTTPEQT
-301 QQYLSD
+301 EQYLSD
-307 LGLPEY
+307 LGLPDY

-323 MDRVAPARESGQF
+323 MDRVAPARESEQF
-336 REDFS
+336 RADFS
-341 QISKFDLLFF
+341 QVSKFDLLFF

-372 IRPYYLSNLDDT
+372 IRPYYLSNLDGT

-393 FGGWSWLRGRLPI
+393 FGGWSWLRSQLPV

-415 IAAGCWVLWRAVAG
+415 TAAGCWALWQAAAG
-429 RKGTGR
+429 RKGAGR
-435 DKGSAA
+435 DKRSAA

-446 ALGSMA
+446 LLGAMA
-452 YQFLMPTVTNGEGD
+452 YQFLIPTVTNGEGD

-483 LALAW
+483 LLLAW

-494 ISERVRRPAAV
+494 VSERAGRPAAV
-505 LAGGTAGV
+505 LAGGTAGA

-528 ERLSHNTL
+528 ERLPHDGL
-536 ETGAYV
+536 EAGSYV
-542 QLGVWDGT
+542 QLGVWEGE
-550 PLLWQAVEG
+550 PLLWQAVER

-566 LLSVDAVDTRAF
+566 LLAAEAVDSRPF
-578 DQDGE
+578 DQDGDL
-583 FGSNLWSESDL
+583 GSSRWSDSDL
-594 REWLNGEFL
+594 RAWLNGDFL
-603 TAAFDQAEREML
+603 TSAFDQSEQEML

-623 LSITDRALATSGF
+623 LSIADRSLAGSGF

-644 PAYSNRGMEEAVAMY
+644 PAYSDRGMEEAVAMD

-672 AALSRAGLLS
+672 ASLSRAGLLS
-682 GAPCWMDTPYFNNGS
+682 GPPCWMDTPYFNNGS
-697 MVRILGGDG
+697 MVRILGADG

-720 PVVALSAETTLT
+720 PVVALSAEAGFT
-732 GSGSIGDPFVPA
+732 GSGSAGDPFIPTT
-744 IQPVM
+744 

>member
-1 MKHPTAESA
+1 MNRQPSA
-10 VDFWSRYHSFFLAAL
+10 PGAAQFYDRFGPFLLAAL
-25 AAVIMALVLFAGGG
+25 AAIIMALVLFSGGG

-57 DYAESTGSFVYEDT
+57 DYAESIGSFAYEDT

-146 LFRSFRLPSLWCDLL
+146 LFRSFKLPSLWCDLL

-175 VTYFS
+175 ITYFN

-198 GLRLLSCRGKLGW
+198 GLRLLSRRGSPGW

-228 INLPVAAL
+228 INLPAAAL

-247 RAEKKCRK
+247 RAEKKYRK

-265 AVLGTVYLC
+265 AVLGAVYLS

-287 VFYGILKDTTPEQT
+287 VFYGVLKDTTPEQT
-301 QQYLSD
+301 EQYLSD
-307 LGLPEY
+307 LGLPDY

-323 MDRVAPARESGQF
+323 MDRVAPARESEQF
-336 REDFS
+336 RVDFS
-341 QISKFDLLFF
+341 QVSKFDLLFF

-372 IRPYYLSNLDDT
+372 IRPYYLSNLNST

-393 FGGWSWLRGRLPI
+393 FGGWSWLRSQLPV

-415 IAAGCWVLWRAVAG
+415 TAAGCWALWQAAAG
-429 RKGTGR
+429 RKGAGR
-435 DKGSAA
+435 DKRSAA

-446 ALGSMA
+446 LLGAMA
-452 YQFLMPTVTNGEGD
+452 YQFLIPTVTNGEGD

-483 LALAW
+483 LVLAW

-494 ISERVRRPAAV
+494 VSERAGRPAAV
-505 LAGGTAGV
+505 LAGGTAGA

-528 ERLSHNTL
+528 ERLPHDGL
-536 ETGAYV
+536 EAGSYV
-542 QLGVWDGT
+542 QLGVWEGE
-550 PLLWQAVEG
+550 PLLWQAVER

-566 LLSVDAVDTRAF
+566 LLAAEAVDSRPF
-578 DQDGE
+578 DRDGDL
-583 FGSNLWSESDL
+583 GSSRWSDSDL
-594 REWLNGEFL
+594 RAWLNGDFL
-603 TAAFDQAEREML
+603 TAAFDQSEQEML

-623 LSITDRALATSGF
+623 LSIADRSPADSGF

-644 PAYSNRGMEEAVAMY
+644 PAYSDRGIEEAVAMD

-672 AALSRAGLLS
+672 ASLSRAGLLS
-682 GAPCWMDTPYFNNGS
+682 GPPCWMDTPYFNNGS
-697 MVRILGGDG
+697 MVRILGADG
-706 YFYMRDAADTWGVR
+706 YFYMRDAADQWGVR
-720 PVVALSAETTLT
+720 PVVTLEAGTELT
-732 GSGSIGDPFVPA
+732 GSGSVGDPFIPEL
-744 IQPVM
+744 

>member
-1 MKHPTAESA
+1 MNRQPSA
-10 VDFWSRYHSFFLAAL
+10 PGAAQFYDRFGPFLLAAL
-25 AAVIMALVLFAGGG
+25 AAVIMALVLFSGGG

-57 DYAESTGSFVYEDT
+57 DYAESTGSFAYEDT

-146 LFRSFRLPSLWCDLL
+146 LFRSFKLPSLWCDLL

-175 VTYFS
+175 ITYFN

-190 GLLAMAVF
+190 GLLAMAAF
-198 GLRLLSCRGKLGW
+198 GLRLLSRRGSPGW

-228 INLPVAAL
+228 INLPAAAL

-247 RAEKKCRK
+247 RAEKKYRK

-265 AVLGTVYLC
+265 AVLGAVYLS

-287 VFYGILKDTTPEQT
+287 VFYGVLKDTTPEQT
-301 QQYLSD
+301 EQYLSD
-307 LGLPEY
+307 LGLPDY

-323 MDRVAPARESGQF
+323 MDRVAPARESEQF
-336 REDFS
+336 RADFS
-341 QISKFDLLFF
+341 QVSKFDLLFF

-372 IRPYYLSNLDDT
+372 IRPYYLSNLDGT

-393 FGGWSWLRGRLPI
+393 FGGWSWLRSQLPV

-415 IAAGCWVLWRAVAG
+415 TAAGCRALWQAAAG
-429 RKGTGR
+429 RKGAGR
-435 DKGSAA
+435 DKRSAA

-446 ALGSMA
+446 LLGAMA
-452 YQFLMPTVTNGEGD
+452 YQFLIPTVTNGEGD

-483 LALAW
+483 LLLAW

-494 ISERVRRPAAV
+494 VPDRVRRPAAV
-505 LAGGTAGV
+505 LAGGTAGA

-528 ERLSHNTL
+528 ERLPHDNL
-536 ETGAYV
+536 EAGAYV
-542 QLGVWDGT
+542 QLGVWEGE
-550 PLLWQAVEG
+550 PLLWQAVER

-566 LLSVDAVDTRAF
+566 LLAAEAVDSRPF
-578 DQDGE
+578 DQDGDL
-583 FGSNLWSESDL
+583 GSSRWSDSDL
-594 REWLNGEFL
+594 RAWLNGDFL
-603 TAAFDQAEREML
+603 TSAFDQSEQEML

-623 LSITDRALATSGF
+623 LSIADRSLADSGF

-644 PAYSNRGMEEAVAMY
+644 PAYSDRGMEEAVAMD

-672 AALSRAGLLS
+672 ASLSRAGLLS
-682 GAPCWMDTPYFNNGS
+682 GPPCWMDTPYFNNGS
-697 MVRILGGDG
+697 MVRILGADG
-706 YFYMRDAADTWGVR
+706 YFYMRDAADQWGVR
-720 PVVALSAETTLT
+720 PVVTLAAGTELT
-732 GSGSIGDPFVPA
+732 GSGSVGDPFIPEL
-744 IQPVM
+744 

>member
-1 MKHPTAESA
+1 MNRQPSA
-10 VDFWSRYHSFFLAAL
+10 PGAAQFYDRFGPFLLAAL
-25 AAVIMALVLFAGGG
+25 AAVIMALVLFSGGG

-57 DYAESTGSFVYEDT
+57 DYAESTGSFAYEDT

-146 LFRSFRLPSLWCDLL
+146 LFRSFKLPSLWCDLL

-175 VTYFS
+175 ITYFN

-190 GLLAMAVF
+190 GLLAMAAF
-198 GLRLLSCRGKLGW
+198 GLRLLSRRGSPGW

-228 INLPVAAL
+228 INLPAAAL
-236 CALGMGAVLFL
+236 CALGMGAVTLL
-247 RAEKKCRK
+247 RAEPKYRK
-255 WLCGGAAACV
+255 WLCGGAVACV
-265 AVLGTVYLC
+265 AVLGAVYLS
-274 LPGWMDYETNYNA
+274 LPSWMDYETNYNA
-287 VFYGILKDTTPEQT
+287 VFYGVLKDTTPEQT
-301 QQYLSD
+301 AQYLSD

-323 MDRVAPARESGQF
+323 MDRVAPARESEQF
-336 REDFS
+336 KEDFS
-341 QISKFDLLFF
+341 QVSKFDLLFF

-372 IRPYYLSNLDDT
+372 IRPYYLSNLDGT

-393 FGGWSWLRGRLPI
+393 FGGWSWLRSQLPV

-415 IAAGCWVLWRAVAG
+415 TAAGCRALWQAAAG
-429 RKGTGR
+429 RKGAGR
-435 DKGSAA
+435 DKRSAA

-446 ALGSMA
+446 LLGAMA
-452 YQFLMPTVTNGEGD
+452 YQFLIPTVTNGEGD

-483 LALAW
+483 LLLAW

-494 ISERVRRPAAV
+494 VPDRVRRPAAV
-505 LAGGTAGV
+505 LAGGTAGA

-528 ERLSHNTL
+528 ERLPHDNL
-536 ETGAYV
+536 EAGAYV
-542 QLGVWDGT
+542 QLGVWEGE
-550 PLLWQAVEG
+550 PLLWQAVER

-566 LLSVDAVDTRAF
+566 LLAAEAVDSRPFDRDGDLGSSRWSDSDLRAWLNGDFLTSAF
-578 DQDGE
+578 DQ
-583 FGSNLWSESDL
+583 SERSL
-594 REWLNGEFL
+594 
-603 TAAFDQAEREML
+603 L

-623 LSITDRALATSGF
+623 LSITDRELADSGF

-644 PAYSNRGMEEAVAMY
+644 PAYSDRGMEEAVATD

-672 AALSRAGLLS
+672 ASLSRAGLLS
-682 GAPCWMDTPYFNNGS
+682 GPPCWMDTPYFNNGS
-697 MVRILGGDG
+697 MVRILGADG
-706 YFYMRDAADTWGVR
+706 YFYMRDAADIWGVR
-720 PVVALSAETTLT
+720 PVVTLAAGTELT
-732 GSGSIGDPFVPA
+732 GSGSVGDPFIPEL
-744 IQPVM
+744 

>member
-1 MKHPTAESA
+1 MNRQPSA
-10 VDFWSRYHSFFLAAL
+10 PGAAQFYDRFGPFLLAAL
-25 AAVIMALVLFAGGG
+25 AAVIMALVLFSGGG

-57 DYAESTGSFVYEDT
+57 DYAESTGSFAYEDT

-146 LFRSFRLPSLWCDLL
+146 LFRSFKLPSLWCDLL

-175 VTYFS
+175 ITYFN

-190 GLLAMAVF
+190 GLLAMAAF
-198 GLRLLSCRGKLGW
+198 GLRLLSRRGSPGW

-228 INLPVAAL
+228 INLPAAAL

-247 RAEKKCRK
+247 RAEKKYRK

-265 AVLGTVYLC
+265 AVLGAVYLS

-287 VFYGILKDTTPEQT
+287 VFYGVLKDTTPEQT
-301 QQYLSD
+301 EQYLSD
-307 LGLPEY
+307 LGLPDY

-323 MDRVAPARESGQF
+323 MDRVAPARESEQF
-336 REDFS
+336 RADFS
-341 QISKFDLLFF
+341 QVSKFDLLFF

-372 IRPYYLSNLDDT
+372 IRPYYLSNLDST

-393 FGGWSWLRGRLPI
+393 FGGWSWLRSQLPV

-415 IAAGCWVLWRAVAG
+415 TAAGCWALWQAAAG
-429 RKGTGR
+429 RKGAGR
-435 DKGSAA
+435 DKRSAA

-446 ALGSMA
+446 LLGAMA
-452 YQFLMPTVTNGEGD
+452 YQFLIPTVTNGEGD

-483 LALAW
+483 LLLAW

-494 ISERVRRPAAV
+494 VPDRVRRPAAV
-505 LAGGTAGV
+505 LAGGTAGA

-528 ERLSHNTL
+528 ERLPHDNL
-536 ETGAYV
+536 EAGAYV
-542 QLGVWDGT
+542 QLGVWEGE
-550 PLLWQAVEG
+550 PLLWQAVER
-559 QEDGSWL
+559 QEDGIWL
-566 LLSVDAVDTRAF
+566 LLAAEAVDSRPF
-578 DQDGE
+578 DQDGDL
-583 FGSNLWSESDL
+583 GSSRWSDSDL
-594 REWLNGEFL
+594 RAWLNGDFL
-603 TAAFDQAEREML
+603 TSAFDQSEQEML

-623 LSITDRALATSGF
+623 LSIADRSLADSGF

-644 PAYSNRGMEEAVAMY
+644 PAYSDRGMEEAVAMD

-672 AALSRAGLLS
+672 ASLSRAGLLS
-682 GAPCWMDTPYFNNGS
+682 GPPCWMDTPYFNNGS
-697 MVRILGGDG
+697 MVRILGADG
-706 YFYMRDAADTWGVR
+706 YFYMRDAADQWGVR
-720 PVVALSAETTLT
+720 PVVALAAGTELT
-732 GSGSIGDPFVPA
+732 GSGSVGDPFIPEL
-744 IQPVM
+744 

>member
-1 MKHPTAESA
+1 MNRQPSA
-10 VDFWSRYHSFFLAAL
+10 PGAAQFYDRFGPFLLAAL
-25 AAVIMALVLFAGGG
+25 AAVIMALVLFSGGG

-57 DYAESTGSFVYEDT
+57 DYAESTGSFAYEDT

-146 LFRSFRLPSLWCDLL
+146 LFRSFKLPSLWCDLL

-175 VTYFS
+175 ITYFN

-190 GLLAMAVF
+190 GLLAMAAF
-198 GLRLLSCRGKLGW
+198 GLRLLSRRGSPGW

-228 INLPVAAL
+228 INLPAAAL

-247 RAEKKCRK
+247 RAEKKYRK

-265 AVLGTVYLC
+265 AVLGAVYLS

-287 VFYGILKDTTPEQT
+287 VFYGVLKDTTPEQT
-301 QQYLSD
+301 EQYLSD
-307 LGLPEY
+307 LGLPDY

-323 MDRVAPARESGQF
+323 MDRVAPARESEQF
-336 REDFS
+336 RADFS
-341 QISKFDLLFF
+341 QVSKFDLLFF

-372 IRPYYLSNLDDT
+372 IRPYYLSNLDGT

-393 FGGWSWLRGRLPI
+393 FGGWSWLRSQLPV

-415 IAAGCWVLWRAVAG
+415 TAAGCRALWQAAAG
-429 RKGTGR
+429 RKGAGR
-435 DKGSAA
+435 DKRSAA

-446 ALGSMA
+446 LLGAMA
-452 YQFLMPTVTNGEGD
+452 YQFLIPTVTNGEGD

-483 LALAW
+483 LLLAW

-494 ISERVRRPAAV
+494 VPDRVRRPAAV
-505 LAGGTAGV
+505 LAGGTAGA

-528 ERLSHNTL
+528 ERLPHDNL
-536 ETGAYV
+536 EAGAYV
-542 QLGVWDGT
+542 QLGVWEGE
-550 PLLWQAVEG
+550 PLLWQAVER

-566 LLSVDAVDTRAF
+566 LLAAEAVDSRPF
-578 DQDGE
+578 DQDGDL
-583 FGSNLWSESDL
+583 GSSRWSDSDL
-594 REWLNGEFL
+594 RAWLNGDFL
-603 TAAFDQAEREML
+603 TSAFDQSEQEML

-623 LSITDRALATSGF
+623 LSIADRSLADSGF

-644 PAYSNRGMEEAVAMY
+644 PAYSDRGMEEAVAMD

-672 AALSRAGLLS
+672 ASLSRAGLLS
-682 GAPCWMDTPYFNNGS
+682 GPPCWMDTPYFNNGS
-697 MVRILGGDG
+697 MVRILGADG
-706 YFYMRDAADTWGVR
+706 YFYMRDAADQWGVR
-720 PVVALSAETTLT
+720 PVVTLAAGTELT
-732 GSGSIGDPFVPA
+732 GSGSVGDPFIPE
-744 IQPVM
+744 P

>member
-1 MKHPTAESA
+1 MKRQPFAPRA
-10 VDFWSRYHSFFLAAL
+10 AQFYDRFGPLLLAAL
-25 AAVIMALVLFAGGG
+25 AAVIMTLVLFTGGG
-39 AGLSNN
+39 AGLSNS

-137 LCYAGLLLL
+137 LCYTGLLLL

-161 VKLAVLFV
+161 VKLAILFV

-175 VTYFS
+175 ITYFN

-198 GLRLLSCRGKLGW
+198 GLRLLTGRGRLGW

-247 RAEKKCRK
+247 RAEQKYRK
-255 WLCGGAAACV
+255 WLCGGVVACV
-265 AVLGTVYLC
+265 AVLGAVYLS
-274 LPGWMDYETNYNA
+274 LPSWMDYETNYNA
-287 VFYGILKDTTPEQT
+287 VFYGVLKDTTPEQT
-301 QQYLSD
+301 EQYLSD

-323 MDRVAPARESGQF
+323 MDRVAPARESEQF
-336 REDFS
+336 KEDFS
-341 QISKFDLLFF
+341 QVSKFDLLFF

-393 FGGWSWLRGRLPI
+393 FGGWSWLRGQLPV
-406 NTWLAAGLI
+406 NTWMAAGLI
-415 IAAGCWVLWRAVAG
+415 MAAGCWALWRAVAG

-435 DKGSAA
+435 DKLSAA

-446 ALGSMA
+446 VLGSMA

-483 LALAW
+483 LVLAW

-494 ISERVRRPAAV
+494 TAERVRRPAAV
-505 LAGGTAGV
+505 LACSTAGV
-513 LCLLLAVPAGISLVR
+513 LCLLLAVPAGISMIR
-528 ERLSHNTL
+528 TQLSHDTL

-542 QLGVWDGT
+542 QLGTWEGE
-550 PLLWQAVEG
+550 PLLWQAAE
-559 QEDGSWL
+559 QQKDGSWL
-566 LLSVDAVDTRAF
+566 LLAVDAVDSRAF
-578 DQDGE
+578 DQDGD
-583 FGSNLWSESDL
+583 FGSSRWSDSDL
-594 REWLNGEFL
+594 REWLNGDFL
-603 TAAFDQAEREML
+603 TSAFDQSEQEML

-623 LSITDRALATSGF
+623 LSIIDRELADSGF

-644 PAYSNRGMEEAVAMY
+644 PAYSDRGMEEAVAMD
-659 CTDAVRLPDIGLM
+659 CTDTVRLPDIGLM
-672 AALSRAGLLS
+672 SSLSRAGLLS
-682 GAPCWMDTPYFNNGS
+682 GSPCWMDTPYFNNGS
-697 MVRILGGDG
+697 MVRILGTDG
-706 YFYMRDAADTWGVR
+706 YFYMRDAADEWGVR
-720 PVVALSAETTLT
+720 PVVILSADAVLT
-732 GSGSIGDPFVPA
+732 GSGSIGSPFVPSL
-744 IQPVM
+744 

>member
-1 MKHPTAESA
+1 MNRQPSA
-10 VDFWSRYHSFFLAAL
+10 PGAAQFYDRFGPFLLAAL
-25 AAVIMALVLFAGGG
+25 AAVIMALVLFSGGG

-57 DYAESTGSFVYEDT
+57 DYAESTGSFAYEDT

-146 LFRSFRLPSLWCDLL
+146 LFRSFKLPSLWCDLL

-175 VTYFS
+175 ITYFN

-190 GLLAMAVF
+190 GLLAMAAF
-198 GLRLLSCRGKLGW
+198 GLRLLSRRGSPGW

-228 INLPVAAL
+228 INLPAAAL

-247 RAEKKCRK
+247 RAEKKYRK

-265 AVLGTVYLC
+265 AVLGAVYLS

-287 VFYGILKDTTPEQT
+287 VFYGVLKDTTPEQT
-301 QQYLSD
+301 EQYLSD
-307 LGLPEY
+307 LGLPDY

-323 MDRVAPARESGQF
+323 MDRVAPARESEQF
-336 REDFS
+336 RADFS
-341 QISKFDLLFF
+341 QVSKFDLLFF

-372 IRPYYLSNLDDT
+372 IRPYYLSNLDST

-393 FGGWSWLRGRLPI
+393 FGGWSWLRSQLPV

-415 IAAGCWVLWRAVAG
+415 TAAGCRALWQAAAG
-429 RKGTGR
+429 RKGAGR
-435 DKGSAA
+435 DKRSAA

-446 ALGSMA
+446 LLGAMA
-452 YQFLMPTVTNGEGD
+452 YQFLIPTVTNGEGD

-483 LALAW
+483 LLLAW

-494 ISERVRRPAAV
+494 VSERAGRPAAV
-505 LAGGTAGV
+505 LAGGTAGA

-528 ERLSHNTL
+528 ERLPHDNL
-536 ETGAYV
+536 EAGAYV
-542 QLGVWDGT
+542 QLGVWEGD
-550 PLLWQAVEG
+550 PLLWQAVER

-566 LLSVDAVDTRAF
+566 LLAAEAVDSRPFDRDGDLGSSRWSDSDLRAWLNGDFLTSAF
-578 DQDGE
+578 DQ
-583 FGSNLWSESDL
+583 SE
-594 REWLNGEFL
+594 
-603 TAAFDQAEREML
+603 QEML

-623 LSITDRALATSGF
+623 LSIADRSLADSGF

-644 PAYSNRGMEEAVAMY
+644 PAYSDRGMEEAVAMD

-672 AALSRAGLLS
+672 ASLSRAGLLS
-682 GAPCWMDTPYFNNGS
+682 GPPCWMDTPYFNNGS
-697 MVRILGGDG
+697 MVRILGADG
-706 YFYMRDAADTWGVR
+706 YFYMRDAADQWGVR
-720 PVVALSAETTLT
+720 PVVTLAAGTELT
-732 GSGSIGDPFVPA
+732 GSGSVGDPFIPEL
-744 IQPVM
+744 

>member
-1 MKHPTAESA
+1 MKHCPPGSA
-10 VDFWSRYHSFFLAAL
+10 RDLWSRYHPFFLAAL
-25 AAVIMALVLFAGGG
+25 AAILMALVLFAGGG

-104 FVRASLAGNLALNVL
+104 FVRASLAGNLALNAL

-124 DTYHIQVLGLIYL
+124 DTYHIQVLGLLYL

-161 VKLAVLFV
+161 VKLAILFV

-175 VTYFS
+175 ITYFN

-198 GLRLLSCRGKLGW
+198 GLRLLARRGRLGW

-218 SCVVYGWSKF
+218 ACVVYGWSKF

-236 CALGMGAVLFL
+236 CALGMGVILVL
-247 RAEKKCRK
+247 RAEPKHRK

-265 AVLGTVYLC
+265 AVLGAVYLS

-301 QQYLSD
+301 AQYLSD

-313 MAEYANSNYY
+313 MAEYADSNYY
-323 MDRVAPARESGQF
+323 MDRVAPARESAQF
-336 REDFS
+336 KADFS
-341 QISKFDLLFF
+341 QVSKFDLLFF

-393 FGGWSWLRGRLPI
+393 FGVWSWLRSQLPV

-415 IAAGCWVLWRAVAG
+415 TAAGCWALWQSVAG
-429 RKGTGR
+429 RKGTRR
-435 DKGSAA
+435 DKRSAA

-446 ALGSMA
+446 VLGSMA
-452 YQFLMPTVTNGEGD
+452 YQFLMPTITNGEGD

-483 LALAW
+483 LALAR

-494 ISERVRRPAAV
+494 LSERVRRPAAL

-513 LCLLLAVPAGISLVR
+513 LCLLLAVPAGASLVR
-528 ERLSHNTL
+528 DRLPHDAL

-542 QLGVWDGT
+542 QLGTWEGE
-550 PLLWQAVEG
+550 PLLWQAAAR

-566 LLSVDAVDTRAF
+566 LLAAETVDSRAF
-578 DQDGE
+578 DQDGDL
-583 FGSNLWSESDL
+583 GSSRWSGSDL
-594 REWLNGEFL
+594 QAWLNGDFL
-603 TAAFDQAEREML
+603 TAAFDGAEREML

-623 LSITDRALATSGF
+623 LSITDRDLADSGF

-644 PAYSNRGMEEAVAMY
+644 PAYSDRGMEEAVAMD
-659 CTDAVRLPDIGLM
+659 CTDTVRLPDIGLM
-672 AALSRAGLLS
+672 ASLARAGLDT
-682 GAPCWMDTPYFNNGS
+682 GDPCWMDTPYFNNGS
-697 MVRILGGDG
+697 MVRILGTDG
-706 YFYMRDAADTWGVR
+706 YFYMRDAADAWGVR
-720 PVVALSAETTLT
+720 PVVALSAGTALT
-732 GSGSIGDPFVPA
+732 GSGTVGDPFVPA
-744 IQPVM
+744 L

>member
-1 MKHPTAESA
+1 MKRQPFAPRA
-10 VDFWSRYHSFFLAAL
+10 AQFYDRFGPLLLAAL
-25 AAVIMALVLFAGGG
+25 AAVIMTLVLFTGGG

-161 VKLAVLFV
+161 AKLAILFV

-175 VTYFS
+175 ITYFN

-198 GLRLLSCRGKLGW
+198 GLRLLTGRGRLGW

-247 RAEKKCRK
+247 RAEQKYRK
-255 WLCGGAAACV
+255 WLCGGVVACV
-265 AVLGTVYLC
+265 AVLGAVYLS
-274 LPGWMDYETNYNA
+274 LPSWMDYETNYNA
-287 VFYGILKDTTPEQT
+287 VFYGVLKDTTPEQT
-301 QQYLSD
+301 EQYLSD

-323 MDRVAPARESGQF
+323 MDRVAPARESEQF
-336 REDFS
+336 KEDFS
-341 QISKFDLLFF
+341 QVSKFDLLFF

-363 DVAMAHTGF
+363 DVATAHTGF

-393 FGGWSWLRGRLPI
+393 FGGWSWLRGQLPV
-406 NTWLAAGLI
+406 NTWMAAGLI
-415 IAAGCWVLWRAVAG
+415 MAAGCWALWRAVAG

-435 DKGSAA
+435 DKLSAA

-446 ALGSMA
+446 VLGSMA

-483 LALAW
+483 LVLAR

-494 ISERVRRPAAV
+494 TAERVRRPAAV
-505 LAGGTAGV
+505 LACSTAGV
-513 LCLLLAVPAGISLVR
+513 LCLLLAVPAGISMIR
-528 ERLSHNTL
+528 TQLSHDTL

-542 QLGVWDGT
+542 QLGTWEGE
-550 PLLWQAVEG
+550 PLLWQAAE
-559 QEDGSWL
+559 QQKDGSWL
-566 LLSVDAVDTRAF
+566 LLAVDAVDSRAF
-578 DQDGE
+578 DQDGD
-583 FGSNLWSESDL
+583 FGSSRWSDSDL
-594 REWLNGEFL
+594 RDWLNGDFL
-603 TAAFDQAEREML
+603 TSAFDQSERSLL
-615 VTGSHRVL
+615 VTDSHRVL
-623 LSITDRALATSGF
+623 LSIIDRELADSGF

-644 PAYSNRGMEEAVAMY
+644 PAYSDRGMEEAVAMD
-659 CTDAVRLPDIGLM
+659 CTDTVRLPDIGLM
-672 AALSRAGLLS
+672 ASLSRAGLLS
-682 GAPCWMDTPYFNNGS
+682 GSPCWMDTPYFNNGS
-697 MVRILGGDG
+697 MVRILGTDG
-706 YFYMRDAADTWGVR
+706 YFYMRDAADEWGVR
-720 PVVALSAETTLT
+720 PVVILSADAVLT
-732 GSGSIGDPFVPA
+732 GSGSIGSPFVPSL
-744 IQPVM
+744 